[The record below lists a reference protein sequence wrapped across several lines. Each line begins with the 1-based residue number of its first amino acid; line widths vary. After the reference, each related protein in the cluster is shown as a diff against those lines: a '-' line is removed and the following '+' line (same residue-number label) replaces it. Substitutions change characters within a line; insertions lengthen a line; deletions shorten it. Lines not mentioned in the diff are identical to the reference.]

1 MSNDASNVVVG
12 TPKATGGVYSG
23 STSATLPTSPTS
35 ALNGSLSA
43 LGYVSED
50 GLVMSTGRDSTTL
63 RDWGGEPVRIIQ
75 NNDEVTFA
83 WAFLETSLA
92 VLKEYFGQDNASA
105 VSIVNTV
112 EVNGDP
118 MPERA
123 FVFEMLDGD
132 TAYRVVVPKAV
143 VTARTDLTFV
153 STDAVSYGVTVTCL
167 PDASGNKAYIYHT
180 KFAS

>member
-1 MSNDASNVVVG
+1 MSNDASNVVLG

-23 STSATLPTSPTS
+23 STSTTLPTTPTA
-35 ALNGSLSA
+35 ALNGGFSA

-50 GLVMSTGRDSTTL
+50 GLVMSNGRDTTTL

-75 NNDEVTFA
+75 SNDEVTLA
-83 WAFLETSLA
+83 WAFLETSVA

-105 VSIVNTV
+105 SGIVNTV
-112 EVNGDP
+112 TVNGDP

-132 TAYRVVVPKAV
+132 TAYRIVVPKAV

-153 STDAVSYGVTVTCL
+153 PTDAVSYGVTVTCL
-167 PDASGNKAYIYHT
+167 PDSSGNKVYIYHT